1 MNQPFFSL
9 PIEQAKCYKPSR
21 SQSSHYVGA
30 IQNLRYLPVASRH
43 RTARFIG
50 TDSDFSVV
58 FYTGIRFVNNG
69 INAHWL
75 SLARD

>member
-1 MNQPFFSL
+1 
-9 PIEQAKCYKPSR
+9 
-21 SQSSHYVGA
+21 
-30 IQNLRYLPVASRH
+30 
-43 RTARFIG
+43 
-50 TDSDFSVV
+50 VV